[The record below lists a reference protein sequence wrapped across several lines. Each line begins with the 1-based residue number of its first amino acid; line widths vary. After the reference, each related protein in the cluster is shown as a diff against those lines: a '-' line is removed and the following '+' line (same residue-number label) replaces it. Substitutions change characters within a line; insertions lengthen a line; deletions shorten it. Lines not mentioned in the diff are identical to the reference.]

1 MHLSLF
7 VYVCLNPSLCL
18 RFCLTVGRGQRHFIA
33 LEVKHTL
40 VSHLISPAWQSQGQL
55 VFLLKCHQ
63 WCFSS
68 SSCLALAESHFL
80 TYSALS
86 CFWTSSQF
94 HTSFILKS
102 IWGSVTL
109 LHSLHLVLLLPSSI
123 WFLTHTHSNKNPSV
137 CARVCAC
144 MCACGYMPNLLLC
157 QHRHNMRTDWISN
170 EHEIEWHLLS

>member
-137 CARVCAC
+137 CARVCAR